1 MSGHVDFMVRR
12 EKVKAA
18 LEYKIAN
25 DSDYADLIIDEAW
38 NSSPNTVQ

>member
-25 DSDYADLIIDEAW
+25 VTPIMLI
-38 NSSPNTVQ
+38 